1 MKKTLLTLSFTLS
14 LAALLTSGAAF
25 AANHEHSSHHPAA
38 QPAATAAITAP
49 AAPAATLT
57 EGEVRKIDK
66 AQGKITLKHGE
77 IKNLDM
83 PGMTMVFRVSDA
95 TLLDRVQE
103 GDKVGFSADKIGGQ
117 FTVTTIEKK

>member
-1 MKKTLLTLSFTLS
+1 MKKNLLTVS

-25 AANHEHSSHHPAA
+25 AASHEHSSHHPAG
-38 QPAATAAITAP
+38 QPAAATATAP
-49 AAPAATLT
+49 AASLT

-66 AQGKITLKHGE
+66 AQGKITLKHAE

-117 FTVTTIEKK
+117 FTVTGIEKK